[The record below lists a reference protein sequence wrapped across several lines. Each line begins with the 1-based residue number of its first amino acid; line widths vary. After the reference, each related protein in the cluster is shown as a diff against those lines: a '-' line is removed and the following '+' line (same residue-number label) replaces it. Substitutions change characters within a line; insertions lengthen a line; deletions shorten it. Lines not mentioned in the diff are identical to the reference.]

1 MLNAEHLAFAAE
13 TAANLFDP
21 DAIIL
26 GGRALEYGDKWFSR
40 FKEIVEENSA
50 AGSVGGRIAVEK
62 SFFGS
67 SGVAVGGAQVVLDRI
82 IK

>member
-1 MLNAEHLAFAAE
+1 MLFRSHLAFAAE

-21 DAIIL
+21 EAIIL

-40 FKEIVEENSA
+40 FKQIVEDNSA